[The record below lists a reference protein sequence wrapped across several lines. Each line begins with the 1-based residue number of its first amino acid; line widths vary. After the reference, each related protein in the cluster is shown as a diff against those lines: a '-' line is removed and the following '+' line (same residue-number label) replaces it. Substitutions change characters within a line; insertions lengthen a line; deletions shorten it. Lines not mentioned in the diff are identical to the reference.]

1 MARRQ
6 RINTTRLLDRDYE
19 ILEHLMTYRVTTRDV
34 LHRQFF
40 SDSEVNAV
48 SKVTTRLL
56 ENEYLARHE
65 FLANSVYFTLGLRGA
80 KLFGAPARCAQ
91 EPGTQ
96 TLYTQL
102 GILGYCFGEKT
113 QRTRLRVATL
123 REKHPG
129 LLKKG
134 VEPAQ
139 YVVDAS
145 TTPSMLSFVR
155 VDGGGSNDHVLRK
168 IDADIQCRLEI
179 PLFASLMET
188 GRFQIACVTFT
199 EEKQKELERKIP
211 TQKFPCAVTVEVV
224 PLLRDLLAV
233 LRAIP

>member
-1 MARRQ
+1 
-6 RINTTRLLDRDYE
+6 
-19 ILEHLMTYRVTTRDV
+19 MTYRVTTREV

-48 SKVTTRLL
+48 SKVTTRLI
-56 ENEYLARHE
+56 ENGHLAKHE

-80 KLFGAPARCAQ
+80 KRFNAPARCTL
-91 EPGTQ
+91 PLGTQ
-96 TLYTQL
+96 SLYTQF
-102 GILGYCFGEKT
+102 GILGYCFGEKP
-113 QRTRLRVATL
+113 QRTRLRVAKL
-123 REKHPG
+123 LEKHPA

-134 VEPAQ
+134 VDPSQ

-145 TTPSMLSFVR
+145 TTPSLLSFVR
-155 VDGGGSNDHVLRK
+155 VDGGGPNDHVLRK
-168 IDADIQCRLEI
+168 IDADIKCRLEI
-179 PLFASLMET
+179 PLCASLMQT

-211 TQKFPCAVTVEVV
+211 GQKFPCAVTVEVV
-224 PLLRDLLAV
+224 PILRDLLAV

>member
-1 MARRQ
+1 MARRK
-6 RINTTRLLDRDYE
+6 RINTNRLLDRDYE
-19 ILEHLMTYRVTTRDV
+19 ILEHLMTYRFTTREV

-40 SDSEVNAV
+40 ADSELNAV
-48 SKVTTRLL
+48 SKVTTRLTKSEHL
-56 ENEYLARHE
+56 TRHE
-65 FLANSVYFTLGLRGA
+65 PVGNLVYFSLGKRGA
-80 KLFGAPARCAQ
+80 KLFGAPARCA
-91 EPGTQ
+91 EKPGPQ

-102 GILGYCFGEKT
+102 GILGYCFGEKP

-123 REKHPG
+123 LEKHPA

-134 VEPAQ
+134 VDSSQ

-145 TTPSMLSFVR
+145 TTPSLLSYVR
-155 VDGGGSNDHVLRK
+155 IDGGGQNDHVLRK
-168 IDADIQCRLEI
+168 IDADIKCRLEI
-179 PLFASLMET
+179 PLCASLMQS

-211 TQKFPCAVTVEVV
+211 AQNFPCAVTVEVV
-224 PLLRDLLAV
+224 PILSDLLPV